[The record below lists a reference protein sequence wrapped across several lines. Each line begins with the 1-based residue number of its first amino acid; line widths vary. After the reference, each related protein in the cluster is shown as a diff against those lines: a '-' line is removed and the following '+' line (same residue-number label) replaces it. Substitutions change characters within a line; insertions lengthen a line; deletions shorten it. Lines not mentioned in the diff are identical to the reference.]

1 LLFGIFNSGY
11 TSTMIPLRKF
21 LDFILPWFAM
31 ALLMNVT
38 RFFMTDIHSYVYM
51 NWNLFLATIPL
62 IVIIFFHRIKN
73 MYARIGLFFVWLFF
87 LPNAPYMITDLIH
100 LRDVGPDWM
109 LWFDGM
115 MIFSYAFMGIFIT
128 AYVLGLMKN
137 ELFTERGR
145 QNIFLLIVSFLSSF
159 GIYLGRYIRLNSW
172 DIVLNPIHLATQIF
186 TILKE
191 EYFNPQ
197 FIFTLIFFTLIMLV
211 SEYSMR
217 TFFSSQK

>member
-1 LLFGIFNSGY
+1 
-11 TSTMIPLRKF
+11 MIPLRKF

-87 LPNAPYMITDLIH
+87 LPNAPYMVTDLIH
-100 LRDVGPDWM
+100 IRDVGPEWM

-115 MIFSYAFMGIFIT
+115 MLFAYALIGVYIT
-128 AYVLGLMKN
+128 AYSLIKMKN
-137 ELFTERGR
+137 ILFKKIIQ
-145 QNIFLLIVSFLSSF
+145 QNIFLVVISLVTAF
-159 GIYLGRYIRLNSW
+159 GIYLGRYIRWNTW
-172 DIVLNPIHLATQIF
+172 NIITHPVDIAVNIF
-186 TILKE
+186 NILKI
-191 EYFNPQ
+191 EYFNPV
-197 FIFTLIFFTLIMLV
+197 FITTLIFFSLFTLVTVKSL
-211 SEYSMR
+211 EKFL
-217 TFFSSQK
+217 TEKKEA